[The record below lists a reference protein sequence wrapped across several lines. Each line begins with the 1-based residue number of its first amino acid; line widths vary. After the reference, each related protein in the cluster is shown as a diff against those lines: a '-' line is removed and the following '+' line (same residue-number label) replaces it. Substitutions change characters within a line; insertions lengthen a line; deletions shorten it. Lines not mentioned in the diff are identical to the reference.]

1 MMPLRWDDALI
12 RCRDAQESCVLV
24 TVLGT
29 SGSTPRNPGAKMV
42 VTGTDTFDSIG
53 GGQLEWLATA
63 AARELLAQAA
73 LENAAQQ
80 RVEHFPLGQAARQ
93 CCGGAVAILLET
105 IAPPRTRV
113 ALFGAGHVARALVS
127 ILAQLP
133 FHVTWIDARRE
144 LLQRPEGTA
153 DASNLV
159 LRCSDDPCAEVA
171 TLPAGVP
178 ALVMTHDH
186 DLDLRLVDS
195 LLRREAPA
203 FVGLIGSEIKA
214 QRFRMR
220 LAAAGID
227 AARLAQLHCPVG
239 LPEIPGKEP
248 MAIAVAI
255 SAQLL
260 QRAGT
265 DVAADARDRAPGRQ
279 SGVPWRELRGLMDGL
294 MDVRTD
300 KENGTAS

>member
-1 MMPLRWDDALI
+1 MTPLRWDDALI
-12 RCRDAQESCVLV
+12 HCREAQEACVLV

-42 VTGTDTFDSIG
+42 VTDTETFDSIG
-53 GGQLEWLATA
+53 GGQLEWLATE
-63 AARELLAQAA
+63 AARKMLAEVGAPGA
-73 LENAAQQ
+73 LQQ

-105 IAPPRTRV
+105 IAPARTAI
-113 ALFGAGHVARALVS
+113 ALFGAGHVARALVA

-133 FHVTWIDARRE
+133 FHVTWIDARAE
-144 LLQRPEGTA
+144 LLERPAG
-153 DASNLV
+153 ASNLV
-159 LRCSDDPCAEVA
+159 LRCSVDPCAEVA
-171 TLPAGVP
+171 TLPASTP

-186 DLDLRLVDS
+186 DLDLQLVGA
-195 LLRREAPA
+195 LLRREPPA

-227 AARLAQLHCPVG
+227 EQRLAQLHCPVG
-239 LPEIPGKEP
+239 LTEIPGKEP

-260 QRAGT
+260 QRAQS
-265 DVAADARDRAPGRQ
+265 AALPEGQDRTPGRQ
-279 SGVPWRELRGLMDGL
+279 SGVPWRDLRALDVLPAPKDRKDG
-294 MDVRTD
+294 
-300 KENGTAS
+300 AA

>member
-1 MMPLRWDDALI
+1 MTPLRWDDALI
-12 RCRDAQESCVLV
+12 HCRDAQEACVLV

-42 VTGTDTFDSIG
+42 VTGSATFDSIG

-63 AARELLAQAA
+63 AARKMLAEVGAPGA
-73 LENAAQQ
+73 VPDAPQQ

-105 IAPPRTRV
+105 IAPARTAI
-113 ALFGAGHVARALVS
+113 ALFGAGHVARALVT

-133 FHVTWIDARRE
+133 FHVTWIDARAE
-144 LLQRPEGTA
+144 LLERPARAEGA
-153 DASNLV
+153 GNLS
-159 LRCSDDPCAEVA
+159 LRRTDDPCAEVA
-171 TLPAGVP
+171 RLPAGTP

-186 DLDLRLVDS
+186 DLDLQLVDA
-195 LLRREAPA
+195 LLRREPPA

-220 LAAAGID
+220 LAAAGICE
-227 AARLAQLHCPVG
+227 ARLAQLHCPVG

-260 QRAGT
+260 QRAAST
-265 DVAADARDRAPGRQ
+265 TVDRTPGRQ
-279 SGVPWRELRGLMDGL
+279 SGVPWPELRALQVVHAPTSSEDGA
-294 MDVRTD
+294 
-300 KENGTAS
+300 AS